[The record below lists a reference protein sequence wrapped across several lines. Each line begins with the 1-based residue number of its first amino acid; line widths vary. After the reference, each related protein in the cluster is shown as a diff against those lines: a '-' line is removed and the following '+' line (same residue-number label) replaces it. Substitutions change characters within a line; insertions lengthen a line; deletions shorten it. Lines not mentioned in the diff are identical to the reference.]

1 MSDKNN
7 KHDSLDYTEN
17 PKSEH
22 TVTTE
27 NKSSNSKPASS
38 TPPLPLKK
46 K

>member
-17 PKSEH
+17 PKSER

-27 NKSSNSKPASS
+27 NKSSNSKPAPS
-38 TPPLPLKK
+38 TPLLPLKK

>member
-7 KHDSLDYTEN
+7 KHNNLDYTEN
-17 PKSEH
+17 PKSER

-27 NKSSNSKPASS
+27 NKSSNSKPAPS